1 MVLCKLQR
9 LTADQFSCCSVGMT
23 LHFKGNHVFFCVQN
37 VCTLAVSLLPYNFDC
52 CLFQAFEDDK
62 AKMRKMNE
70 NLESVV
76 TVNVGGVHYSTSR
89 STLCADENSMLAAM
103 FSGFH
108 KIETLRDGSYFIDA
122 NGKHFGIILDYL
134 RGRIIYSDDLPP
146 DKEILHEL
154 RREVNFYNLLGLKD
168 LIDVSLK
175 GFQTRFS
182 EWFYRYF
189 QQRVQYHG
197 KPDSYESKR
206 YISFRRFNGYNCKF
220 KNAIFAHKAN
230 FGSANLIG
238 AKFDNCKFCQDISF
252 KDASLVNAEFH
263 DCEFVN
269 DIKIT
274 FDEANLRKCKFT
286 CNSYGSKDKYEFN
299 LQRIRSDYHN
309 ISMISFAHCIEKMS
323 FCNAKNVD
331 QALFPEV
338 EQELIEKIFGT

>member
-1 MVLCKLQR
+1 M
-9 LTADQFSCCSVGMT
+9 
-23 LHFKGNHVFFCVQN
+23 CVCVWN
-37 VCTLAVSLLPYNFDC
+37 ICTLAASLLPHNFNC
-52 CLFQAFEDDK
+52 FLFQAFDDDK

-70 NLESVV
+70 DIESVV

-89 STLCADENSMLAAM
+89 STLCADENSKLAAM

-108 KIETLRDGSYFIDA
+108 KVETLRDGSYFIDA

-154 RREVNFYNLLGLKD
+154 KREVVFYNLLGLKD
-168 LIDVSLK
+168 LINVSLK

-189 QQRVQYHG
+189 NQRVQYHG
-197 KPDSYESKR
+197 KPVSYESTK
-206 YISFRRFNGYNCKF
+206 YISFRKFNGCNCRF

-230 FGSANLIG
+230 FDSAKLIG

-252 KDASLVNAEFH
+252 KGARLVNAEFH
-263 DCEFVN
+263 DCEFAN
-269 DIKIT
+269 DIEIT

-286 CNSYGSKDKYEFN
+286 CNSYESKDKYEFR
-299 LQRIRSDYHN
+299 LDRIRSDYRD
-309 ISMISFAHCIEKMS
+309 ISMISFAQCIEKMS
-323 FCNAKNVD
+323 FRNVKNID
-331 QALFPEV
+331 QAHFPEV
-338 EQELIEKIFGT
+338 KLELIEKIF